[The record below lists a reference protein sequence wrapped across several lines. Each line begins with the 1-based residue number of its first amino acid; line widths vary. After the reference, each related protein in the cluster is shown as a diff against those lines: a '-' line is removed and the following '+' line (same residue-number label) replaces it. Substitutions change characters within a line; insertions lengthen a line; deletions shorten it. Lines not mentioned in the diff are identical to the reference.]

1 MFKWTKPWYTDI
13 LTKAQKYKRFL
24 FVKWLLSK
32 TPEELLQLLA
42 IWLFTDE
49 KWWDIVGPESN
60 DYVKAAT
67 KVEAK
72 LGNQICFCLHVQI
85 YIICA

>member
-1 MFKWTKPWYTDI
+1 MGVCTVMFPIISQVIGRWP
-13 LTKAQKYKRFL
+13 
-24 FVKWLLSK
+24 
-32 TPEELLQLLA
+32 LA

-67 KVEAK
+67 KAEAK
-72 LGNQICFCLHVQI
+72 LGNQVCFCLHVQI